1 MQGHGEHQDKF
12 KIIKEI
18 YNINQHFIGE
28 DYIKELLKNI
38 ATYLDID
45 FIFVGRPKEGKSSV
59 IVTDFALSNGQFIEN
74 LEYDLEGTPCHDV
87 ITGKR
92 VCMHAK
98 NVCLEFPED
107 LMLQDMDVDA
117 YIGAPILLPSGDF
130 LGLIVFLSTNP
141 IKDPSFMG
149 AAVDLFA
156 SRIGV
161 ELAMISANQRIA
173 DLNEIIAKEVKEK
186 EEVIKKTHETLLEQE
201 KLAALGRLTTG
212 IAHEIRNPLN
222 LILNAGKVASNINT
236 RLIEGDNKRLK
247 DLNKALDIITT
258 HSLRIK
264 NILEI
269 MLDTRVNGKK
279 KYSLKMLVEESYKY
293 AQHALSLKNDGVEIK
308 FEHSLNTSEDL
319 HTFTND
325 IQSVFINLYENS
337 IYALHKKF
345 CGSQGQAVLSVHTY
359 EKGKDIL
366 IEVKDN
372 GIGIP
377 SRLLKNIFE
386 PFFTTKSGREGSGL
400 GMSIIKSI
408 VEKNNGEIFVESK
421 EGEFTIFK
429 IRFPKVNS

>member
-45 FIFVGRPKEGKSSV
+45 FIFVGRPKEGESSI

-141 IKDPSFMG
+141 IKDPSFVG

-279 KYSLKMLVEESYKY
+279 RYSLKMLVEESYKY

>member
-1 MQGHGEHQDKF
+1 MQGQGEHQDKF

-18 YNINQHFIGE
+18 FNINQHISGE
-28 DYIKELLKNI
+28 EYIKELLKNI
-38 ATYLDID
+38 ARYLNID

-59 IVTDFALSNGQFIEN
+59 IVTDFAISNGQFIDN

-92 VCMHAK
+92 VCMHAN

-130 LGLIVFLSTNP
+130 LGLIIFLSTNP
-141 IKDPSFMG
+141 IKDPSFLES
-149 AAVDLFA
+149 AVDLFA

-161 ELAMISANQRIA
+161 ELAMISANQRID

-222 LILNAGKVASNINT
+222 LILNAGKVASSINT
-236 RLIEGDNKRLK
+236 RLLEGDTKRLK
-247 DLNKALDIITT
+247 DLNKALGIITT

-279 KYSLKMLVEESYKY
+279 RYSLKMLVEESYKY
-293 AQHALSLKNDGVEIK
+293 AQHALSLQNDGVEIK
-308 FEHSLNTSEDL
+308 FKHSLNTSEDL
-319 HTFTND
+319 HVFTND

-337 IYALHKKF
+337 IYALHKKYSR
-345 CGSQGQAVLSVHTY
+345 SQGQPILSVHTY
-359 EKGKDIL
+359 EKGQDIL

-372 GIGIP
+372 GVGIAENI
-377 SRLLKNIFE
+377 LNNIFE

-429 IRFPKVNS
+429 IRFPKESS

>member
-1 MQGHGEHQDKF
+1 MQGQGEHQDKF

-18 YNINQHFIGE
+18 FNINQHVSGE
-28 DYIKELLKNI
+28 EYIKELLKNI
-38 ATYLDID
+38 AKYLDID

-59 IVTDFALSNGQFIEN
+59 IVTDFAISNGQFIDN

-92 VCMHAK
+92 VCMHAN

-141 IKDPSFMG
+141 IKDPSFVES
-149 AAVDLFA
+149 AVDLFA

-161 ELAMISANQRIA
+161 ELAMISANQRID

-186 EEVIKKTHETLLEQE
+186 EEMIKKTHETLLEQE

-222 LILNAGKVASNINT
+222 LILNAGKVASSINT

-247 DLNKALDIITT
+247 DLKKALDIITT

-279 KYSLKMLVEESYKY
+279 RYSLKMLVEESYKY
-293 AQHALSLKNDGVEIK
+293 AQHALSLHNDGVEIK

-319 HTFTND
+319 HVFTND

-345 CGSQGQAVLSVHTY
+345 SRSQGQAILSVHTY
-359 EKGKDIL
+359 EKGQDIL

-372 GIGIP
+372 GVGIAENI
-377 SRLLKNIFE
+377 LNNIFE

-429 IRFPKVNS
+429 IRFPKESS